1 MSRSALR
8 IQTQVREWQMPT
20 DDWVSIGVVFV
31 LGILFYFRPAWLLG
45 EDRQQADGVVSKVR
59 TVSAAAVVCAMVMT
73 VICVIG

>member
-1 MSRSALR
+1 MQ
-8 IQTQVREWQMPT
+8 IY
-20 DDWVSIGVVFV
+20 DWVSIGVLFV

-45 EDRQQADGVVSKVR
+45 EDRQQADGKVR

>member
-1 MSRSALR
+1 MQ
-8 IQTQVREWQMPT
+8 IY
-20 DDWVSIGVVFV
+20 DWVSIGVLFV
-31 LGILFYFRPAWLLG
+31 LGILFYFRPAWLS